1 VNGGESFDALPQ
13 PGAVP
18 GGPFQTPVL
27 SAKAETGAPA
37 VAK

>member
-1 VNGGESFDALPQ
+1 
-13 PGAVP
+13 VP